1 MNDRLHMDPRFV
13 ELTDSQLQTIED
25 QLSNNEIA
33 NDEELVAFF
42 VDESIPEGVAET
54 AIGFR
59 GQYLTEIYQ
68 AGFTPIRAGS
78 QARRYNPY
86 ARRFES
92 N

>member
-1 MNDRLHMDPRFV
+1 MNDRHHMDPRFV

-25 QLSNNEIA
+25 LLSNNEIA
-33 NDEELVAFF
+33 TDEELVAFF
-42 VDESIPEGVAET
+42 VGEGIPEGAAEA

-68 AGFTPIRAGS
+68 AGLTPIRAGS
-78 QARRYNPY
+78 QARHYNPY